1 MYDSEFKGYDYYFK
15 FFDFTFKSVINYDS
29 RITNLSIILL
39 NLKIDINY
47 EKLV

>member
-15 FFDFTFKSVINYDS
+15 FFNFTFKSFINYDS